1 MHAALRESFAD
12 WIRGPVLWRGLA
24 DCEVPMHFIAAG
36 DGIRLSWPFAQ
47 LAALV
52 PHGTF
57 SNVPEV

>member
-1 MHAALRESFAD
+1 
-12 WIRGPVLWRGLA
+12 
-24 DCEVPMHFIAAG
+24 MHFIAAG